1 MDLKLATETI
11 QSNLEEIDRLEIEL
25 KDVSLEIPQLDKFDD
40 DTIKLYLI
48 EQEIYP
54 DNEDFEYYKTQI
66 LTNYQKR
73 QELLNNIEYYKTLNL
88 SLHKLILFYES
99 ELRDTTENELNELL
113 KNSGI
118 QENIQ
123 RSIDFINSN
132 IL

>member
-88 SLHKLILFYES
+88 SLHKLILFYQS